1 MNANQV
7 INPSPFSYFS
17 RPKMDISKHRRN
29 LPINPFLA
37 KKEDSEDDFFGNARS
52 KPRPSH
58 NLRVDD
64 DLFEEENK
72 EKRGPFFRGD
82 RNYKKVFKIGLNN
95 NNNKDNMEKDKSDR
109 NIIIKPNINIFICDP
124 NYLKKESSLHNIQQ
138 LVKSEIKKV
147 KEKEDNNRKEEEDKY
162 FDRVLEI
169 AQNNE
174 QSAPPIDQVSDLVN
188 IFDKLDINKKSKD
201 NKERFVNVG
210 MKGLG
215 NYYMD

>member
-64 DLFEEENK
+64 DLFGEENK

-82 RNYKKVFKIGLNN
+82 RNNNSGRAILISKIILNN
-95 NNNKDNMEKDKSDR
+95 
-109 NIIIKPNINIFICDP
+109 
-124 NYLKKESSLHNIQQ
+124 
-138 LVKSEIKKV
+138 
-147 KEKEDNNRKEEEDKY
+147 KY
-162 FDRVLEI
+162 RSYPLLFTT
-169 AQNNE
+169 NTN
-174 QSAPPIDQVSDLVN
+174 
-188 IFDKLDINKKSKD
+188 
-201 NKERFVNVG
+201 
-210 MKGLG
+210 
-215 NYYMD
+215 

>member
-1 MNANQV
+1 MNAKQV

-109 NIIIKPNINIFICDP
+109 NIIIKPNINIYTYIFIILD
-124 NYLKKESSLHNIQQ
+124 YIIYY
-138 LVKSEIKKV
+138 IK
-147 KEKEDNNRKEEEDKY
+147 
-162 FDRVLEI
+162 
-169 AQNNE
+169 
-174 QSAPPIDQVSDLVN
+174 
-188 IFDKLDINKKSKD
+188 
-201 NKERFVNVG
+201 
-210 MKGLG
+210 
-215 NYYMD
+215 